1 MSTGISKIGAGAPIT
16 PKEKASARKNS
27 KKEVDGGSSVKD
39 SIQLSKDGLKLE
51 EMFQQVRLIK
61 KRVEE
66 KPELAAQ
73 VHGFVPEK
81 IVELFDEKASE
92 VKSNLDRIMK
102 SLKENSDIA
111 DSVHSLDAKSVLSL
125 LES

>member
-1 MSTGISKIGAGAPIT
+1 MSTGISKIGTGVPIT
-16 PKEKASARKNS
+16 PKEKISARKGS
-27 KKEVDGGSSVKD
+27 KSEVDDSSPVKD
-39 SIQLSKDGLKLE
+39 SLQLSKDGLKLE

-66 KPELAAQ
+66 KPELASQ

-81 IVELFDEKASE
+81 IAELFDEKASE

-102 SLKENSDIA
+102 SLKEKTHIA
-111 DSVHSLDAKSVLSL
+111 DNVHSLDAKSVLTL